1 MDYDAVVVG
10 AGPAGLMAARKVA
23 SKDFSVLILEKEKD
37 LGTRACAEAVSVSAF
52 ETAEIPPSPS
62 LISNTI
68 NGAYVFPPDEAKGVR
83 ISGGDYRGYILNK
96 QQFLYAL
103 ASQAVSAGADLKMQC
118 EVKDVKMEGGSARS
132 LIYSHKV
139 FI

>member
-10 AGPAGLMAARKVA
+10 AGPAGLMAARKIA
-23 SKDFSVLILEKEKD
+23 SKGFSVLILEKEKD

-68 NGAYVFPPDEAKGVR
+68 NGAYVFPPDETKGVK
-83 ISGGDYRGYILNK
+83 ISGGTTAGTYSTSSSS
-96 QQFLYAL
+96 FTPW
-103 ASQAVSAGADLKMQC
+103 QARRSPRVPTSRCDPRSRTSRWRAGLQRA
-118 EVKDVKMEGGSARS
+118 
-132 LIYSHKV
+132 
-139 FI
+139 